1 MKYIAKMKNYWNENK
16 DGIVRKAE
24 GIAVWACVY
33 AFGSFAG
40 FIVGKYVIDK
50 EWEEDASQYVRLRN
64 TAIGKHDEDLHLLAI
79 NRDESPNF
87 GKMLNQ
93 AASDGRITDSNG
105 VTREVVGAIVYGG
118 DEVKED

>member
-1 MKYIAKMKNYWNENK
+1 MKYIAKVKNYWNENN
-16 DGIVRKAE
+16 DEIVRKAG
-24 GIAVWACVY
+24 GIAVLACVY

-40 FIVGKYVIDK
+40 FIVGKYVRDK
-50 EWEEDASQYVRLRN
+50 ECEEDVSQYVRMKI

-93 AASDGRITDSNG
+93 AASDGRVTDSDG

-118 DEVKED
+118 NEVKED

>member
-16 DGIVRKAE
+16 DEIVRKAE
-24 GIAVWACVY
+24 GIAVLACVY
-33 AFGSFAG
+33 AFGSFVG
-40 FIVGKYVIDK
+40 FIAGENARDK
-50 EWEEDASQYVRLRN
+50 EWEEDVSQYVRMRN
-64 TAIGKHDEDLHLLAI
+64 TAIGKHDEDIYLLAI

-87 GKMLNQ
+87 DKMLNQ
-93 AASDGRITDSNG
+93 AASDGRVTDKDG